1 MKKTKIIHIIT
12 RLDKGGSAETT
23 LQTVSLLNQKKYEL
37 FLAHGLS
44 LESNMSNM
52 EKELVERDLSLAEA
66 KNVKVFTIPSLVRR
80 LSFKNDLLAFISIYR
95 LIKRIKPH
103 IVHTHTSK
111 AGWLGRLAAFLA
123 RVPIIIHTPHGHVFH
138 SYYGPLMTKIF
149 VIAERILSFMTDKIT
164 ALTDR
169 ERDEHLEQG
178 IASVEKYVIIHS
190 GIMLQQIMNMN
201 FVVET
206 GKKKIGIPQ
215 NSNVIGV
222 VGRLVPIKGHK
233 YLVSAAKR
241 IIREFD
247 STFFVF
253 VGDGYL
259 ESKLERQSESLGVR
273 KNIIFTGWRKDV
285 IEILNLFDI
294 LVLPSLNEGMGKVL
308 IEGMA
313 LGKPIVASS
322 VGGIID
328 LVENGVNGILVP
340 PKDSDALEEAILKLI
355 KNKNLAQKLGKNGK
369 TKVYPEY
376 DTFVMVRQIEDLYED
391 MLSKFKKLT
400 KHPCPNRY
408 RRGQHAGHFWDV

>member
-1 MKKTKIIHIIT
+1 LKKTKIIHIIT

-52 EKELVERDLSLAEA
+52 EKELVERDLSLAKA

-138 SYYGPLMTKIF
+138 SYYGPFLTKIF
-149 VIAERILSFMTDKIT
+149 VIAERILSLMTDRIT

-178 IASVEKYVIIHS
+178 IASIEKFVIVHS
-190 GIMLQQIMNMN
+190 GVMLQQIMNMN
-201 FVVET
+201 IDVER
-206 GKKKIGIPQ
+206 GKKKLGIPQ
-215 NSNVIGV
+215 NSIVIGA

-233 YLVSAAKR
+233 FLVSAAKR

-247 STFFVF
+247 NTVFVF

-259 ESKLERQSESLGVR
+259 KSRLERQAEYLGVR

-285 IEILNLFDI
+285 IEALNLFDI

-328 LVENGVNGILVP
+328 LVEDGDNGILVP
-340 PKDSDALEEAILKLI
+340 PRDSNALEEAILKLI
-355 KNKNLAQKLGKNGK
+355 RNKNLAQKLGKNGK
-369 TKVYPEY
+369 ARVYPEY

-391 MLSKFKKLT
+391 MLSKSLSF
-400 KHPCPNRY
+400 
-408 RRGQHAGHFWDV
+408 F

>member
-1 MKKTKIIHIIT
+1 
-12 RLDKGGSAETT
+12 
-23 LQTVSLLNQKKYEL
+23 
-37 FLAHGLS
+37 
-44 LESNMSNM
+44 M

-80 LSFKNDLLAFISIYR
+80 LSFKNDLLALISIYR

-138 SYYGPLMTKIF
+138 SYYGPFVTKIF
-149 VIAERILSFMTDKIT
+149 VIAERILSLMTDKIT

-178 IASVEKYVIIHS
+178 IASIEKYVIIHS
-190 GIMLQQIMNMN
+190 GVMLQQIMNMN
-201 FVVET
+201 IDVET
-206 GKKKIGIPQ
+206 GKKKFDIPQ

-285 IEILNLFDI
+285 TEILSLFDI

-328 LVENGVNGILVP
+328 LVENGDNGILVP

-355 KNKNLAQKLGKNGK
+355 RNKNLAQKLGKNGK
-369 TKVYPEY
+369 AKVYPEY
-376 DTFVMVRQIEDLYED
+376 DTFVMIRQIEDLYES
-391 MLSKFKKLT
+391 LLKSHCSLQSSQRT
-400 KHPCPNRY
+400 QRKH
-408 RRGQHAGHFWDV
+408 

>member
-1 MKKTKIIHIIT
+1 LKKTKIVHIIT
-12 RLDKGGSAETT
+12 RLDKGGSAEIT
-23 LQTVSLLNQKKYEL
+23 LQVASLLSREKYEV

-44 LESNMSNM
+44 LESNMGVM
-52 EKELVERDLSLAEA
+52 EQEALAWDLSIAE
-66 KNVKVFTIPSLVRR
+66 KKGLRVFSIPSLVRR
-80 LSFKNDLLAFISIYR
+80 LSLKNDLLALISIYR

-111 AGWLGRLAAFLA
+111 AGVLGRLAACLA
-123 RVPIIIHTPHGHVFH
+123 RVPIIVHTPHGHVFH
-138 SYYGPLMTKIF
+138 SYYGYIITKIIVF
-149 VIAERILSFMTDKIT
+149 VERALSLITDKIT

-190 GIMLQQIMNMN
+190 GVMLQQIMNMDID
-201 FVVET
+201 VET
-206 GKKKIGIPQ
+206 GKKKFDIPQ

-241 IIREFD
+241 IVKEFD
-247 STFFVF
+247 NTIFVF

-259 ESKLERQSESLGVR
+259 KSNLERQAESLGVR
-273 KNIIFTGWRKDV
+273 KNIVFTGWRSDV
-285 IEILNLFDI
+285 IDVIGLFDI

-308 IEGMA
+308 VEGMA

-328 LVENGVNGILVP
+328 LVKNGDNGILVP
-340 PKDSDALEEAILKLI
+340 ARDTGALEEAILRLI
-355 KNKNLAQKLGKNGK
+355 RNKNLAQELGKNGK

-376 DTFVMVRQIEDLYED
+376 DAFVMIRQIEDLYES
-391 MLSKFKKLT
+391 LL
-400 KHPCPNRY
+400 NRHCSP
-408 RRGQHAGHFWDV
+408 QSS